1 MRWRRR
7 YSAAEVMAVGLRML
21 TAGESHGR
29 GLVVVLEGL
38 PSGLEVDMSRLE
50 GELERRRRGFGR
62 GGRMEVEKDRLTLW
76 GGIRGGRTTGSPIG
90 ITVENSEWESWR
102 DVMDPLEAPSPRGV
116 FTCPRP
122 GHADL
127 AGGVKHGFK
136 DLRDVL
142 ERASARQTAAWTVA
156 GTLCRMLLEGFEVRV
171 FGAVLSIGG
180 KRVKAPSTEEQWL
193 KAMAS
198 PMGCWDPEDGKALM
212 EAVRSAMEEG
222 VSLGGSFGVM
232 VRGLPPGIG
241 SYGEWDLR
249 LDGRLCGA
257 LMAIPSVKAV
267 EVGDGAE
274 LGDRRGPMA
283 QDEILLGPEGVV
295 RPTNRA
301 GGIEGGMSNGEDVLL
316 KAVMKPIPTMRTPLR
331 SLDLLAKEPA
341 MAHRERCDTC
351 AVPAG
356 CVVGEAM
363 TAFVTA
369 AAMVEQFGGGAL
381 EDLLERVRL
390 YRERVR
396 RYLNER
402 FQ

>member
-1 MRWRRR
+1 M
-7 YSAAEVMAVGLRML
+7 GLRML

-38 PSGLEVDMSRLE
+38 PSGLDVDVPRLE
-50 GELERRRRGFGR
+50 GELKRRRRGFGR
-62 GGRMEVEKDRLTLW
+62 GGRMEVEQDRLTLW
-76 GGIRGGRTTGSPIG
+76 GGIRGGRTTGSPVG

-102 DVMDPLEAPSPRGV
+102 DVMDPVEVRSSRGV

-127 AGGVKHGFK
+127 AGGMKHGFH

-142 ERASARQTAAWTVA
+142 ERASARQTAGWTAA
-156 GTLCRMLLEGFEVRV
+156 GALCRVFLERLGIGV

-180 KRVKAPSTEEQWL
+180 ERAKVPGTEDQWL
-193 KAMAS
+193 QAMAS
-198 PMGCWDPEDGKALM
+198 PMGCWDLEDAARL
-212 EAVRSAMEEG
+212 EAVVAEAMKEG
-222 VSLGGSFGVM
+222 VSLGGSFAVM
-232 VRGLPPGIG
+232 VRGLPPGVG
-241 SYGEWDLR
+241 SYSEWDLR

-267 EVGDGAE
+267 EVGDGVE
-274 LGDRRGPMA
+274 LGSLKGSVA
-283 QDEILLGPEGVV
+283 QDEILLGPRGVV

-301 GGIEGGMSNGEDVLL
+301 GGIEGGMSNGEDVVL

-331 SLDLLAKEPA
+331 SLDLATKEPA
-341 MAHRERCDTC
+341 LAHRERCDTC

-363 TAFVTA
+363 TAFVVA
-369 AAMVEQFGGGAL
+369 SAVLEQFGGGGL
-381 EDLLERVRL
+381 NDILERVSL

-402 FQ
+402 FE